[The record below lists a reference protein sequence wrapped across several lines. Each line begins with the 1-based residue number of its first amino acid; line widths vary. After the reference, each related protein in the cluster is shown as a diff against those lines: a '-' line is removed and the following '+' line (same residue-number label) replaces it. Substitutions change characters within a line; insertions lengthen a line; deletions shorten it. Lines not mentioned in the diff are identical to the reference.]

1 MEYEILKDD
10 SWIKLQELV
19 NIKLKGGWK
28 LQGGVSVALS
38 ESDEYR
44 YVIYAQAIIFEKQ

>member
-1 MEYEILKDD
+1 MQYEILREESWKD
-10 SWIKLQELV
+10 LQEVV

-28 LQGGVSVALS
+28 LQGGVSVTLS

-44 YVIYAQAIIFEKQ
+44 YAIYAQAIVLEKK